1 MQLPLLL
8 GLIAAL
14 IVLVTWAGF
23 AWGWPFI
30 VIGLIGL
37 KLLRGGGR
45 RAYRTR

>member
-30 VIGLIGL
+30 VVGLGAL
-37 KLLRGGGR
+37 MAMKR
-45 RAYRTR
+45 RRSVYRAR